1 MPQISFKMIE
11 VGKSIIS
18 RDIFKKE
25 FVCNLSACKGE
36 CCISGDAGAPLEND
50 EKEILQSVIEKIKPY
65 MRAEGLEAIEQQGTS
80 VFDKTDNEFETPLVN
95 GAECA
100 YVVFGE
106 DGTALCSIE
115 KAYIDGEIEW
125 PKPLSC
131 HLYPIRIKKYK
142 DFDALNYDQWDICS
156 DACTLGAELSVPVYR
171 FLKEPLIRK
180 YGEEWYKDLTD
191 VAVLVEKEL

>member
-1 MPQISFKMIE
+1 MIE
-11 VGKSIIS
+11 VGKTIIS
-18 RDIFKKE
+18 RDVFKKE

-36 CCISGDAGAPLEND
+36 CCIAGDAGAPLED
-50 EKEILQSVIEKIKPY
+50 AEKEILAEIYPKVKPY
-65 MRAEGLEAIEQQGTS
+65 MRSEGVEAVDQQGTS
-80 VFDKTDNEFETPLVN
+80 VFDKKDNEYETPLIN

-106 DGTALCSIE
+106 DGTALCAIE
-115 KAYIDGEIEW
+115 KAYNDGEVEW

-142 DFDALNYDQWDICS
+142 DFDALNYDQWDVCS
-156 DACTLGAELSVPVYR
+156 DACTLGQELNVPVYR

-180 YGEEWYKDLTD
+180 YGENWYKDLIE
-191 VAVLVEKEL
+191 VAALVEKEL